1 MEYWKAGYNGGQQT
15 LSPKKPKRLLRTY
28 IHNTTKRYLQNKLDM
43 IAIGEGPEL
52 SGECA
57 VAARIEQDQ

>member
-1 MEYWKAGYNGGQQT
+1 MAVNKHYH
-15 LSPKKPKRLLRTY
+15 PKKTKRLLRTY

-52 SGECA
+52 SGACA
-57 VAARIEQDQ
+57 VAARVKQDQ